1 MQCICLGPPGV
12 QGPEGQPGLN
22 GTDGE
27 RGKYSTNP
35 WTTINTIIVPHPNC
49 FKQCACHM
57 WIVNFALK
65 SIAYW
70 HTDCI

>member
-35 WTTINTIIVPHPNC
+35 WTTINTVIVPHPNC
-49 FKQCACHM
+49 FKQSACHM
-57 WIVNFALK
+57 
-65 SIAYW
+65 
-70 HTDCI
+70 